1 MLGNYYFYNRTI
13 RKVIV
18 AFGSMFNE
26 IIVARKSLNQSTQYE
41 HFKVPLVYGSKEKY
55 LTRITTDPTLTKS
68 IATTVPRISFELTGL
83 SYDSSRKQVTTLQNF
98 GSRGTTNTSTGV
110 NSQLAPVP
118 YNFEISMSI
127 YVRNT
132 EDGTQ
137 IIEQILPFFTPDYTV
152 TVDFNPSMDQKYDIP
167 IILNSVTN
175 ETDYEGD
182 MMNTRL
188 IIWNLQFTMKGY
200 IFPSI
205 KNSEVIRM
213 ANTNVFIDDTSD
225 SIQQV
230 LVYSANGHG
239 TFAENEIIRSANTD
253 MTGIVIKHDTVTPTG
268 VTDTNYLTIRNF
280 NKKLTSGEFIT
291 GDLSN
296 ASRVV
301 TSLDRVYEIPVKALS
316 ISTTPDPFDAEP
328 DDEFGFAEI
337 ITRWP
342 DTLL

>member
-13 RKVIV
+13 RKIIV
-18 AFGSMFNE
+18 AFGSKFNE
-26 IIVARKSLNQSTQYE
+26 IIVARKSLNQSTQFE

-55 LTRITTDPTLTKS
+55 LTLITSDPDLNKS

-83 SYDSSRKQVTTLQNF
+83 TYDSSRKQVTTLQNF
-98 GSRGTTNTSTGV
+98 AARGTTNTSTGV
-110 NSQLAPVP
+110 NSQLVPVP
-118 YNFEISMSI
+118 YNFDISMSI

-152 TVDFNPSMDQKYDIP
+152 TVDLNPTMEQKYDIP

-182 MMNTRL
+182 MMATRL

-205 KNSEVIRM
+205 KSSEVIRM
-213 ANTNVFIDDTSD
+213 ANTNIFIDETSD
-225 SIQQV
+225 TIQKV
-230 LVYSANGHG
+230 LIYTANGHG
-239 TFAENEIIRSANTD
+239 TFSENEVIRSANTT
-253 MTGIVIKHDTVTPTG
+253 MTGIVVKHDTDTPTG
-268 VTDTNYLTIRNF
+268 ITDTNYLTIRNF
-280 NKKLTSGEFIT
+280 NKKLTGGEFLV
-291 GDLSN
+291 GDSSN

-301 TSLDRVYEIPVKALS
+301 TSMDRLYQVPSKALA
-316 ISTTPDPFDAEP
+316 ISTTPNPFDAEP
-328 DDEFGFAEI
+328 DDEFGFSET
-337 ITRWP
+337 ITEWP
-342 DTLL
+342 NTLQ

>member
-13 RKVIV
+13 RKIIV
-18 AFGSMFNE
+18 AFGSKFNE
-26 IIVARKSLNQSTQYE
+26 IIVARKSLNQSTQFE

-55 LTRITTDPTLTKS
+55 LTLITSDPDLNKS

-83 SYDSSRKQVTTLQNF
+83 TYDSSRKQVTTLQNF
-98 GSRGTTNTSTGV
+98 AARGTTNTSTGV
-110 NSQLAPVP
+110 NSQLVPVP
-118 YNFEISMSI
+118 YNFDISMSI

-152 TVDFNPSMDQKYDIP
+152 TVDLNPTMQQKYDIP

-182 MMNTRL
+182 MMATRL

-205 KNSEVIRM
+205 KSSEVIRM
-213 ANTNVFIDDTSD
+213 ANTNIFIDETSD
-225 SIQQV
+225 TIQKV
-230 LVYSANGHG
+230 LIYTANGHG
-239 TFAENEIIRSANTD
+239 TFSENEVIRSANTT
-253 MTGIVIKHDTVTPTG
+253 MTGIVVKHDTDTPTG
-268 VTDTNYLTIRNF
+268 ITDTNYLTIRNF
-280 NKKLTSGEFIT
+280 NKKLTGGEFLV
-291 GDLSN
+291 GDSSN

-301 TSLDRVYEIPVKALS
+301 TSMDRLYQVPSKALA
-316 ISTTPDPFDAEP
+316 ISTTPNPFDAEP
-328 DDEFGFAEI
+328 DDEFGFSET
-337 ITRWP
+337 ITEWP
-342 DTLL
+342 NTLQ

>member
-13 RKVIV
+13 RKIIV
-18 AFGSMFNE
+18 AFGSKFNE
-26 IIVARKSLNQSTQYE
+26 IIVARKSLNQSTQFE

-55 LTRITTDPTLTKS
+55 LTLITSDPNLNKS

-83 SYDSSRKQVTTLQNF
+83 TYDSSRKQVTTLQNF
-98 GSRGTTNTSTGV
+98 GARGTTNTSTGV
-110 NSQLAPVP
+110 NSQLVPVP
-118 YNFEISMSI
+118 YNFDISMSI

-152 TVDFNPSMDQKYDIP
+152 TVDLNPTMQQKYDIP

-182 MMNTRL
+182 MMATRL

-205 KNSEVIRM
+205 KSSEVIRM
-213 ANTNVFIDDTSD
+213 ANTNIFIDETSD
-225 SIQQV
+225 TIQKV
-230 LVYSANGHG
+230 LIYTANGHG
-239 TFAENEIIRSANTD
+239 TFSENEVIRSANTT
-253 MTGIVIKHDTVTPTG
+253 MTGIVVKHDTDTPTG
-268 VTDTNYLTIRNF
+268 ITDTNYLTIRNF
-280 NKKLTSGEFIT
+280 NKKLTGGEFLV
-291 GDLSN
+291 GDSSN

-301 TSLDRVYEIPVKALS
+301 TSMDRLYQVPSKALA
-316 ISTTPDPFDAEP
+316 ISTTPNPFDAEP
-328 DDEFGFAEI
+328 DDEFGFSET
-337 ITRWP
+337 ITEWP
-342 DTLL
+342 NTLQ